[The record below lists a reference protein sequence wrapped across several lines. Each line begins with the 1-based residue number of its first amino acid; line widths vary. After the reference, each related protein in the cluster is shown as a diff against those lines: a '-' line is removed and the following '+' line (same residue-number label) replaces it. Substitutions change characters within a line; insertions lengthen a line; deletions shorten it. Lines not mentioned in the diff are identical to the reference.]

1 MVSAFGSHLQW
12 PEITTVDYVSP
23 VYESLDSS
31 ADLAGLSPIL
41 GDRSVFT
48 PGFPDLEMIWRN
60 TEETKNINKEFILR
74 DATSCFM
81 KNGHFHE

>member
-41 GDRSVFT
+41 GDRSLPTGVYIQ
-48 PGFPDLEMIWRN
+48 G
-60 TEETKNINKEFILR
+60 
-74 DATSCFM
+74 
-81 KNGHFHE
+81 